1 MAFAKITDAALAEL
15 RAKIGKVPSRKTPP
29 FYTEINTDAARHY
42 AHAMGDDNPLYCD
55 PDYGR
60 RTRWGVQ
67 LAPPCIL
74 YSTDNVC
81 SGAIEGLPSVHA
93 MYAGTDFTFH
103 QPINVGTTVTTRSY
117 LKELV
122 EIPTNFAGRSIKQL
136 YTTAFYDQHGVH
148 LADADAWVFRTER
161 DTARERTERGGK
173 YEKPSAETVHRYS
186 DAELVAIAEHYRNEK
201 RRGAQKL
208 AWDDVKEGADIPT
221 ILKGPYTVT
230 AAVGFMQTWGSYA
243 IKNNRMAFNYYD
255 LHPGLAAPNQFNVPE
270 PPVRVHWDNDF
281 AQAVGAPGAYDFG
294 PERVSWL
301 AHLLSDWHGDDG
313 LIRRLNVQIR
323 RHNVIGD
330 LLRCQGRISRK
341 RIEDGR
347 HLVDLIV
354 WAHTQNDEIS
364 LKGEATVELFVD

>member
-1 MAFAKITDAALAEL
+1 MAFAKITDEALEEL
-15 RAKIGKVPSRKTPP
+15 RAKIGKTPSRKSPP
-29 FYTEINTDAARHY
+29 FYTEINTDAARHF

-55 PDYGR
+55 RDYGR
-60 RTRWGVQ
+60 STRWGVQ

-103 QPINVGTTVTTRSY
+103 QPIKVGTSVTTRSY

-122 EIPTNFAGRSIKQL
+122 EIPTNFAGRSIKQV
-136 YTTAFYDQHGVH
+136 YATEFYDQNGVR

-173 YEKPSAETVHRYS
+173 YGKLSAGTVHRFS
-186 DAELVAIAEHYRNEK
+186 DAEIQAVFEQYRDE
-201 RRGAQKL
+201 RPRGAEKL
-208 AWDDVKEGADIPT
+208 AWDDVREGSDIPP

-230 AAVGFMQTWGSYA
+230 AAVGFMQAWGSYA
-243 IKNNRMAFNYYD
+243 IKNNRMAFNYYEQ
-255 LHPGLAAPNQFNVPE
+255 HPRLAAPNQFNVPE
-270 PPVRVHWDNDF
+270 PPVRVHWDNEF

-294 PERVSWL
+294 PERVGWL

-330 LLRCQGRISRK
+330 LLQCKGRIAGK

-347 HLVDLIV
+347 RLVDLLV
-354 WAHTQNDEIS
+354 WAETH
-364 LKGEATVELFVD
+364 KGELSIKGQATVELFSD